1 MTSGDLIW
9 HAVAMPTEDAITP
22 ARQRLGRLIEDR
34 RESLGLTQR
43 DVAPHSVTFGNLVAG
58 RPVKRET
65 LRRAFRALG
74 WDPDSV
80 QNVLDGGNPRPL
92 SGSPNDPMRS
102 SDTEGEV
109 RVAFDV
115 GGRVISGW
123 PAMSDEDRQRIID
136 AVDEAYKRM

>member
-1 MTSGDLIW
+1 M
-9 HAVAMPTEDAITP
+9 
-22 ARQRLGRLIEDR
+22 
-34 RESLGLTQR
+34 
-43 DVAPHSVTFGNLVAG
+43 
-58 RPVKRET
+58 KRET